1 MLVYSCQVYSIF
13 IKCLLYNVVY
23 NYCLECKVFVLILV
37 YSPIYYPYVTIS
49 PSTYSM
55 KTIDFMLNLDYNLY
69 YLHLIHFVGKL
80 LLHVSFHHLP
90 SCVPVVIDMLLAFFH
105 TPFSIYV

>member
-37 YSPIYYPYVTIS
+37 YSPNILPICYY
-49 PSTYSM
+49 
-55 KTIDFMLNLDYNLY
+55 F
-69 YLHLIHFVGKL
+69 
-80 LLHVSFHHLP
+80 
-90 SCVPVVIDMLLAFFH
+90 
-105 TPFSIYV
+105 TPHIPHENRLVNVQSVMFNV